1 MFLILVEASK
11 HYCKKINLINMKH
24 QIFKSF
30 FKCSLLYAKI
40 VKFQNRDIM
49 KSSNVNSVQHADKSF
64 LKLCLNKNA
73 MK

>member
-1 MFLILVEASK
+1 
-11 HYCKKINLINMKH
+11 MKH